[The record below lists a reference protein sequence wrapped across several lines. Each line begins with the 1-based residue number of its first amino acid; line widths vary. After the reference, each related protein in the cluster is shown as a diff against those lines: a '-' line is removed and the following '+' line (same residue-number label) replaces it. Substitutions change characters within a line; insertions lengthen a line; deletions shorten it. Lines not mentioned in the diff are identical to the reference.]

1 MSIVLHRMYTI
12 ILDIIRSF
20 SQSGPRDKLSSS
32 DLGTT
37 EFPPTHAVIL
47 GAMREGCCATL
58 NDSGSAN
65 T

>member
-1 MSIVLHRMYTI
+1 MSIVLHRMYI
-12 ILDIIRSF
+12 ITSDKIRSF
-20 SQSGPRDKLSSS
+20 SQSGPQDKLSSS
-32 DLGTT
+32 DLGTI
-37 EFPPTHAVIL
+37 EFPPTHVVIL